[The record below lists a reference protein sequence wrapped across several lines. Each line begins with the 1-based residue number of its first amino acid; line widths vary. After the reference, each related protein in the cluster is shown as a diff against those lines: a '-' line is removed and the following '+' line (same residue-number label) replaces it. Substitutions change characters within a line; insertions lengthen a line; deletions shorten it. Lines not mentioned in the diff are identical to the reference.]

1 MNLLFVYGTLMKGE
15 VNHHYLRDCEYMG
28 EAIIDDCE
36 LLELDGY
43 PGIISSFNV
52 QVRGEVYKVDDNSL
66 KEIHELE
73 GDEYLY
79 TKGIVHLNDQD
90 IEIYYYEYI
99 KEENRQYVKSKTYNN
114 RWISR

>member
-90 IEIYYYEYI
+90 IDIYYVS
-99 KEENRQYVKSKTYNN
+99 VK
-114 RWISR
+114 W